1 MERHG
6 IILID
11 PVGSKEDR
19 IAAQSTLIEGGRVF
33 IPASAPWIE
42 EFKREVNAFPRGAH
56 DDQLDALAQLL
67 KREEEEGD
75 KLEWLNHV

>member
-6 IILID
+6 IIPID